1 MSNANSPQPGAL
13 FIMNPKV
20 DRRGNFVMTF
30 INFNYKQEYM
40 ENKSKSK
47 GNLSRRKFLGST
59 ATLAAFSIVPM
70 NLVGRNTSL
79 PMVGAGAAAD
89 SNFGGVQIG
98 AITYSWRNMPGGLEN
113 VIKYCKEIGLSSLE
127 LMSGDLEDFLGAPKN
142 PTTGMFSP
150 PPPPPPP
157 PAGAQAAITSPPAAP
172 RQRREMTPEQQAAVT
187 KYNQDLKAWRVSVPM
202 SKVVEAR
209 KLFDNAGIKIH
220 IVKFSPARW
229 SDEEIDYAFKTAKA
243 LGAKGVCDEIGEEA
257 VKKLG
262 PIAAK
267 HGMYAIFHNHN
278 QFGTPGF
285 SYDPFLAVSPAVMLN
300 FDAGHFFGS
309 TGLHPNTIIEKYH
322 DRIFSIHLKDKTG
335 PKTEPANTNQVWG
348 QGEAPIA
355 DVLLLIKKNKWPIY
369 CDIELEYDVKP
380 WSTSVKEV
388 KTCVQYAR
396 QILM

>member
-1 MSNANSPQPGAL
+1 
-13 FIMNPKV
+13 
-20 DRRGNFVMTF
+20 
-30 INFNYKQEYM
+30 M

-47 GNLSRRKFLGST
+47 GSFSRRKFLGST
-59 ATLAAFSIVPM
+59 ATIAAFSIVPI
-70 NLVGRNTSL
+70 NLFNKISPVAEDATETTPN
-79 PMVGAGAAAD
+79 

-98 AITYSWRNMPGGLEN
+98 AITYSWRNMPGGVEN
-113 VIKYCKEIGLSSLE
+113 VIKYCNEAGISSVE
-127 LMSGDLEDFLGAPKN
+127 LMSNDVEEFLGAPKN
-142 PTTGMFSP
+142 PMMGMFGP

-157 PAGAQAAITSPPAAP
+157 VPGAPAVVPPAGAPPAGAP
-172 RQRREMTPEQQAAVT
+172 RRRELTPEQQAAVA
-187 KYNQDLKAWRVSVPM
+187 KFNQDMKNWRLSLPM
-202 SKVVEAR
+202 AKFEDVR
-209 KLFDNAGIKIH
+209 KLFNNAGIKIH
-220 IVKFSPARW
+220 IIKFSPARW
-229 SDEEIDYAFKTAKA
+229 SDEEIDYAFKAAKV
-243 LGAKGVCDEIGEEA
+243 LGAKGITDEIGEEA

-267 HGMYAIFHNHN
+267 HGLYAIFHNHM
-278 QFGTPGF
+278 QFATPGF
-285 SYDPFLAVSPAVMLN
+285 SYDPFLAVSPAVMMN

-322 DRIFSIHLKDKTG
+322 DRIFSVHLKDKTG

-355 DVLLLIKKNKWPIY
+355 DVLLLIKKNKWPIN
-369 CDIELEYDVKP
+369 CDIELEYDIKP